1 MATEPSTPILQLVD
15 LHATAGGTE
24 ILRGVDLSV
33 GKGEIHALLGPNGA
47 GKSTLA
53 GIIMGNPLYEV
64 TSGQVL
70 LDGEDITDWSPD
82 VRAKAG
88 VFLAFQYPEAIAGV
102 SVVQFLRQ
110 AMAARTGVEDL
121 SVLEVRFAM
130 SDWMEKLG
138 MDSSFAERHL
148 NDGFSGGEKK
158 RNEILQMALLEPRL
172 AVLDETDSGLDID
185 ALRIVAKGVRTVRET
200 HQELGC
206 LVITHYQ
213 KLMDELQPSHVHLLI
228 DGHIVEHGDMA
239 LAEKIA
245 ANGYEQWK
253 Q

>member
-1 MATEPSTPILQLVD
+1 MATELNTPILQLVE

-24 ILRGVDLSV
+24 ILHGVDLSV

-64 TSGQVL
+64 TNGRVL

-130 SDWMEKLG
+130 ADWMEKLG

-158 RNEILQMALLEPRL
+158 RNEILQMALLEPCF

-200 HQELGC
+200 HEELGC

-213 KLMDELQPSHVHLLI
+213 KLIDELQPSHVHLLI
-228 DGHIVEHGDMA
+228 DGEIVENGDMA

-245 ANGYEQWK
+245 ANGYEEWK
-253 Q
+253 